1 MKLDE
6 YRKEL
11 EQEPLKN
18 ALPHYIDV
26 EDVNEW
32 GLQKN
37 GQWFVMPNRWGV
49 VHKNEKYIFFI
60 TEDDDIGRI
69 WHTEE
74 REDEDSLVEYIKK
87 RFDIKM
93 AAAAHVSTDSDL
105 MRRFIQ
111 RVYGYSEDHAA
122 NVVAQFSKYADI
134 FDEFRNF
141 QRHHVMEQKRG
152 NKVTE
157 QGYTAEKL
165 VETYHLT
172 EVEPVTGTIERGT
185 GNSIGRAQLKVLITT

>member
-1 MKLDE
+1 MKLNE

-11 EQEPLKN
+11 EKEPLKKS
-18 ALPHYIDV
+18 LPHYIEVD
-26 EDVNEW
+26 DVNEW
-32 GLQKN
+32 GLQRN
-37 GQWFVMPNRWGV
+37 GKWFVMPNCWGV
-49 VHKNEKYIFFI
+49 LHKDGKYIFFI
-60 TEDDDIGRI
+60 TEEDDIGRI

-74 REDEDSLVEYIKK
+74 REDEDSLVEYIKE

-111 RVYGYSEDHAA
+111 RVYGYSENQAA
-122 NVVAQFSKYADI
+122 NVVTQFSRYQDI
-134 FDEFRNF
+134 FDEFQNF
-141 QRHHVMEQKRG
+141 QRYHRMEQERG

-165 VETYHLT
+165 VETYRLT
-172 EVEPVTGTIERGT
+172 EVEAYQLLVRLREEPEATLEDLK
-185 GNSIGRAQLKVLITT
+185 SIIQ

>member
-6 YRKEL
+6 YRKKL
-11 EQEPLKN
+11 ENEPFKN
-18 ALPHYIDV
+18 ALPCYIEA
-26 EDVNEW
+26 EDLTESRFKYRGDW
-32 GLQKN
+32 LA
-37 GQWFVMPNRWGV
+37 MPKRWGV
-49 VHKNEKYIFFI
+49 VHKDGKYIFFI
-60 TEDDDIGRI
+60 TADDDIGRI

-87 RFDIKM
+87 KFDIKM
-93 AAAAHVSTDSDL
+93 AAAAHASTDSDL

-111 RVYGYSEDHAA
+111 RVYGYSENKAA
-122 NVVAQFSKYADI
+122 NVVARFSEYEDI
-134 FDEFRNF
+134 FDEFQCF
-141 QRHHVMEQKRG
+141 QRYHRMEQERG

-172 EVEPVTGTIERGT
+172 EVE
-185 GNSIGRAQLKVLITT
+185 AYQLLVRLREEPEAALEDLKSKNR